1 MGRELFFMKI
11 SRHCPLPACP
21 NRGTCGACKHGQQYE
36 RMASKIQ
43 RLQNEARQLK
53 RKVSIEK
60 GAQQHEH

>member
-1 MGRELFFMKI
+1 MTI

-43 RLQNEARQLK
+43 RLQNETRRLK
-53 RKVSIEK
+53 REAAAKK
-60 GAQQHEH
+60 GA